1 MQMTTQQRHRAVT
14 QLLLRFAKERSLP
27 SSTPEQLWDLLCA
40 AHIAGQ
46 FVLALHFRTHLAMF
60 SLALQERQTGEAAGQ
75 LLRLA
80 LVPLGHVLQ
89 KLPEGN
95 SGRAN
100 VGAFVPMEVAPK
112 WRGLIEN
119 ALARGL

>member
-1 MQMTTQQRHRAVT
+1 
-14 QLLLRFAKERSLP
+14 
-27 SSTPEQLWDLLCA
+27 
-40 AHIAGQ
+40 
-46 FVLALHFRTHLAMF
+46 MF

-100 VGAFVPMEVAPK
+100 VSAFVPMEVAPK